1 MFYPIFKLN
10 LMREKNMNKIL
21 VLLALLS
28 FNALANPVNINN
40 ADAQTISE
48 ALKGIGL
55 KKAEAIVQY
64 RSDNGDFKSVEEL
77 ANVSGIGEKT
87 VENNKGDILLSD
99 PAKK

>member
-1 MFYPIFKLN
+1 
-10 LMREKNMNKIL
+10 MNKIL
-21 VLLALLS
+21 ALLALLS
-28 FNALANPVNINN
+28 FNAFATPVNINN

-64 RSDNGDFKSVEEL
+64 RTENGDFKSVEEL

-87 VENNKGDILLSD
+87 VESNMADILLSD

>member
-1 MFYPIFKLN
+1 
-10 LMREKNMNKIL
+10 MNKIL
-21 VLLALLS
+21 MLLALLS
-28 FNALANPVNINN
+28 FNALATPVNINN

-64 RSDNGDFKSVEEL
+64 RTKNGDFKSVEEL

-87 VENNKGDILLSD
+87 VENNKDDILLSD